1 MSYNNCRICFKK
13 VKNVIK
19 YCDCVGSNIPIH
31 FECLKKWIIE
41 RNYDLK
47 CEICNQEYEYID
59 IIEKRITDCSE
70 YFVRLILLVFVSN
83 FLLLVLFLHFDKF
96 YNLKNNYFFLIIICL
111 MNLLIISDYLKKYSC
126 SYKIKY
132 EIRLN
137 KGKLNSDN
145 ILYVSETYSDCSSS
159 VNSNESSYLL
169 EEEQV

>member
-59 IIEKRITDCSE
+59 IIERRINYCYKYLIKLIVFLCSA
-70 YFVRLILLVFVSN
+70 N
-83 FLLLVLFLHFDKF
+83 FLLIVLFLHFEKF
-96 YNLKNNYFFLIIICL
+96 NNLKYNYFFLSLICL
-111 MNLLIISDYLKKYSC
+111 LNILIASEYLKKYSYG
-126 SYKIKY
+126 YKIKY
-132 EIRLN
+132 EVNLN
-137 KGKLNSDN
+137 KEKLNFNN
-145 ILYVSETYSDCSSS
+145 IIYINETYSDCSSS
-159 VNSNESSYLL
+159 VNSNESCYLL
-169 EEEQV
+169 DEEQV